1 MTDRERLEAAFRAH
15 YRDVAAYCLRRCASR
30 EDAEEAATEVFA
42 TAWRRIA
49 KLPPEPDARL
59 WLFGVARNVVAN
71 QTRAVRRRER
81 LHERLRED
89 AAAATPR
96 GDRAWGD
103 PAAPWGEAAAPW
115 GEAAAP
121 SWGDPAAPGG
131 AEPAGAAASALAALS
146 PADRELLLLSAWE
159 GLAPREI
166 ARVLG
171 VPAPVVSARLYRAR
185 RRLAAGLTLCGEPA

>member
-15 YRDVAAYCLRRCASR
+15 YRDVAAYCLRRCASP

-49 KLPPEPDARL
+49 KLPPEPAARL

-71 QTRAVRRRER
+71 QRRTEHRRER
-81 LHERLRED
+81 LRERLRE
-89 AAAATPR
+89 AATRPGDATPAGVSADAR
-96 GDRAWGD
+96 GAD
-103 PAAPWGEAAAPW
+103 PADVVAARSGAIL
-115 GEAAAP
+115 
-121 SWGDPAAPGG
+121 AAPGG
-131 AEPAGAAASALAALS
+131 APLACAAAEALAALS
-146 PADRELLLLSAWE
+146 PGDRELVLLSAWE

-171 VPAPVVSARLYRAR
+171 LPAPVVSARLYRAR
-185 RRLAAGLTLCGEPA
+185 RRLAAGLTFSGELA

>member
-49 KLPPEPDARL
+49 KLPPEPAARL

-71 QTRAVRRRER
+71 QRRSERRRER
-81 LHERLRED
+81 LHERLRGD
-89 AAAATPR
+89 AAAK
-96 GDRAWGD
+96 
-103 PAAPWGEAAAPW
+103 APWGDSAD
-115 GEAAAP
+115 G
-121 SWGDPAAPGG
+121 
-131 AEPAGAAASALAALS
+131 AGAAADALAALS
-146 PADRELLLLSAWE
+146 SGDRELVLLSAWE

-171 VPAPVVSARLYRAR
+171 LPAPVVSARLYRAR
-185 RRLAAGLTLCGEPA
+185 RRLAAGLTFSGELA